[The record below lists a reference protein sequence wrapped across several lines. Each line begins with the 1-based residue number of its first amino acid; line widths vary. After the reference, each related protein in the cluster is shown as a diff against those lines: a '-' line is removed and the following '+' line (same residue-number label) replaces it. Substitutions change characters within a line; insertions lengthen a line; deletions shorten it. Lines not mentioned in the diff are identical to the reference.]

1 MALPTV
7 TPPSNSQLMRQYFG
21 WSEEAS
27 FVTAPAPDAEDTNV
41 ELLALADLGHC
52 EEDGAVTFPGNYAN
66 PVSLLPLGTDQEVQ
80 AEARP
85 GSGLRACQ

>member
-1 MALPTV
+1 M
-7 TPPSNSQLMRQYFG
+7 
-21 WSEEAS
+21 
-27 FVTAPAPDAEDTNV
+27 TAPEPDAEDATV

-85 GSGLRACQ
+85 CSWVACSTITGICR